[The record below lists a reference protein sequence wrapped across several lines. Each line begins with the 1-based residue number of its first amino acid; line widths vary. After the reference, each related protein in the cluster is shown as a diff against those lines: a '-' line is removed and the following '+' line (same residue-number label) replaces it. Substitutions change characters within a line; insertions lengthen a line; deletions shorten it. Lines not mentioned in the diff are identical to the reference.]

1 MEMNSV
7 ENHNLLSPEISGRI
21 FDHPPGTDRRHH
33 TSCHQSGTR
42 NWDPLDNVLELC
54 EQTFSQRLE
63 LKIADLNRN
72 ANVPVYSQEEVR
84 HKILHAAQMLRLKQA
99 LRLRIKADEPC
110 KMFLPHTFNPKENA
124 T

>member
-7 ENHNLLSPEISGRI
+7 ENHNLLSPENSGRI
-21 FDHPPGTDRRHH
+21 VNNPPGSDRRHH
-33 TSCHQSGTR
+33 ISCHR
-42 NWDPLDNVLELC
+42 NEARSWDPPDNVLELC
-54 EQTFSQRLE
+54 DQTFSQRLE
-63 LKIADLNRN
+63 LKITDLNRN
-72 ANVPVYSQEEVR
+72 ANVPVYSQEETR
-84 HKILHAAQMLRLKQA
+84 HQILHAAQMLRLKQA

>member
-7 ENHNLLSPEISGRI
+7 ENHNLLLPEISGRI
-21 FDHPPGTDRRHH
+21 VDHPPGTDRRHH

-42 NWDPLDNVLELC
+42 NWDSPNNELEVC
-54 EQTFSQRLE
+54 VQTCSQRLE
-63 LKIADLNRN
+63 LKIADLNHN
-72 ANVPVYSQEEVR
+72 ANVPLYSQEEAR
-84 HKILHAAQMLRLKQA
+84 HKILRASQMLRRKQA

>member
-7 ENHNLLSPEISGRI
+7 EDHNLLSPETSGRI
-21 FDHPPGTDRRHH
+21 VDHPPGTGRRHH
-33 TSCHQSGTR
+33 TSCHRSGTR
-42 NWDPLDNVLELC
+42 NWDPPNNELEVC
-54 EQTFSQRLE
+54 DQTCSQRLE

-72 ANVPVYSQEEVR
+72 ANVPVYSQEEAR
-84 HKILHAAQMLRLKQA
+84 HKILYAAQMLRLKQA
-99 LRLRIKADEPC
+99 LRLRIKGDESC

>member
-7 ENHNLLSPEISGRI
+7 ENHNLLLPEISGRI
-21 FDHPPGTDRRHH
+21 VDHPPVTDRRHH

-42 NWDPLDNVLELC
+42 NWDPPNNELEVC
-54 EQTFSQRLE
+54 VQTCSQRLE

-84 HKILHAAQMLRLKQA
+84 HKILHSAQMLRLKQA
-99 LRLRIKADEPC
+99 LRLRIKADEPR
-110 KMFLPHTFNPKENA
+110 KMFLPHTFNPEENA

>member
-33 TSCHQSGTR
+33 TSCHRSGTR

>member
-7 ENHNLLSPEISGRI
+7 ENHNLLSPETSGRI
-21 FDHPPGTDRRHH
+21 VDYPPGTDRRHH
-33 TSCHQSGTR
+33 TSCHRSGTR
-42 NWDPLDNVLELC
+42 NWDPPNNVLEVC
-54 EQTFSQRLE
+54 DQTFLQRLE

-72 ANVPVYSQEEVR
+72 ANVPVYSQEEAR
-84 HKILHAAQMLRLKQA
+84 HKILYAAQMLRLKQA
-99 LRLRIKADEPC
+99 LRLRIKADESC

>member
-7 ENHNLLSPEISGRI
+7 ENHNLLSPDTSGRI
-21 FDHPPGTDRRHH
+21 VDHPPGTDRRHH
-33 TSCHQSGTR
+33 TSCHRSGTR
-42 NWDPLDNVLELC
+42 NWDPPNNVLEVC
-54 EQTFSQRLE
+54 DQTCSQRLE

-72 ANVPVYSQEEVR
+72 ANVPVYSQEEAR
-84 HKILHAAQMLRLKQA
+84 HKILYAAQMLRLKQA

-110 KMFLPHTFNPKENA
+110 KMFLPHAFNPKENA

>member
-33 TSCHQSGTR
+33 TSCHRSGTR
-42 NWDPLDNVLELC
+42 NWDPPDNVLEVC
-54 EQTFSQRLE
+54 DQTCSQRLE

-72 ANVPVYSQEEVR
+72 ANVPVYSQEEAR
-84 HKILHAAQMLRLKQA
+84 HKILYAAQMLRLKQA
-99 LRLRIKADEPC
+99 LRLRIKADESC
-110 KMFLPHTFNPKENA
+110 KVFLPHTFNSEENA